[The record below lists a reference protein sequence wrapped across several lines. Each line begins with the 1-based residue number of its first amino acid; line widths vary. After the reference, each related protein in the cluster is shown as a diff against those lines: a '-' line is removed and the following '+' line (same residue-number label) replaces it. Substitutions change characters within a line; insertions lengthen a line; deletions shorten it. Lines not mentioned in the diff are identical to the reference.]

1 MDNTQTIWINGVDQ
15 SDFKVKMDAFIA
27 LYPAG
32 MSFFD
37 FNFCPS
43 YTTGVYAFI
52 IFLPNE

>member
-1 MDNTQTIWINGVDQ
+1 MTETIWISGTDIA
-15 SDFKVKMDAFIA
+15 DFKTKMDAFIA

-43 YTTGVYAFI
+43 YTTGITAFI